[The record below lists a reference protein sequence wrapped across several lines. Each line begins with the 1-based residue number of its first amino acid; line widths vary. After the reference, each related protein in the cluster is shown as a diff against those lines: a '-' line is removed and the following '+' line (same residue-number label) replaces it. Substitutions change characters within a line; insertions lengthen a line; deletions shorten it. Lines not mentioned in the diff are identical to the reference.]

1 MKEKTPLKTQPDH
14 EETEI
19 FAHGDEVESQEF
31 FRFSDSVSNQW
42 NLELELELE
51 YRSQ

>member
-1 MKEKTPLKTQPDH
+1 MKDKSQLKTQPDH

-31 FRFSDSVSNQW
+31 RFSDSVYNQW
-42 NLELELELE
+42 N
-51 YRSQ
+51 RD